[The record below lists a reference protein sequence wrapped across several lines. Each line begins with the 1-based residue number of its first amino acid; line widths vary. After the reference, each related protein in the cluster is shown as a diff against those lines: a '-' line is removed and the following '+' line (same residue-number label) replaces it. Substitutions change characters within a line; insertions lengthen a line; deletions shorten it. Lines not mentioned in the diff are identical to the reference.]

1 MSLPPWLAAAWPELG
16 RALAGQRLHHALLL
30 AAPAGLGKREFATA
44 LVGAALCTDR
54 APEALACGHCRACT
68 LLAAGSHPDLVRVG
82 LELRDDGKPRT
93 EVTVDQLRA
102 LTQRLALSSQ
112 FGGLQL
118 ALVDPADR
126 MNASAANALLKTLEE
141 PSRSTIIVLV
151 ADDASRLPATIR
163 SRCRRVEIAV
173 PDHGQA
179 LRWLIGQGVAE
190 PAAREALAASL
201 GNPGRALAWAR
212 EGALELRD
220 ACAKDLAALHAGT
233 RTAVET
239 AERWSG
245 DRPELRLWM
254 AAVLARDEARAL
266 AAGRPGPHGLTD
278 RREIPKLT
286 AWASRA
292 GRARGLLATTLRTDL
307 VLLDLLRA
315 WPRGDTARRRIR

>member
-16 RALAGQRLHHALLL
+16 RAVAEQRLHHALLL
-30 AAPAGLGKREFATA
+30 AAPEGLGKRELAAA
-44 LVGAALCTDR
+44 LVAAALCTAR
-54 APEALACGHCRACT
+54 MPEALACGQCRACT

-102 LTQRLALSSQ
+102 LSQRLALSSQ

-118 ALVDPADR
+118 ALIDPADR

-141 PSRSTIIVLV
+141 PSRGTIMVLV

-163 SRCRRVEIAV
+163 SRCRRVEIAAPG
-173 PDHGQA
+173 PDEA
-179 LRWLIGQGVAE
+179 LHWLLAQGVANA
-190 PAAREALAASL
+190 AARDALAASL

-212 EGALELRD
+212 DGALELRQ
-220 ACAKDLAALHAGT
+220 ACAGELAALGAGT
-233 RTAVET
+233 RMAAEI
-239 AERWSG
+239 AERWAG

-266 AAGRPGPHGLTD
+266 AAWQAGVLGLTD
-278 RREIPKLT
+278 RDEIPKLA
-286 AWASRA
+286 AWADRA
-292 GRARGLLATTLRTDL
+292 NRARGLLATTLRTEL

-315 WPRGDTARRRIR
+315 WPRGGTARRRI